1 MRKLNL
7 HKRRETTRLRDCV
20 TLVRPGVPK
29 SRVPKSKDKRTRGTR
44 LVPYLAMVLVV
55 WLSACK
61 ERVAAPETTTSNKAA
76 MELYCKYADNSHLTV
91 AYLGD
96 LSVNGKCIDALMLQA
111 DNEADWDLLKQDFGF
126 MSYDTAAFNCPDDDN
141 PVMVGVGIET
151 DFLSDAIFDTVTD
164 ISQIPD
170 EAIDRYTLVV
180 ADKIREIMNSFQAP
194 DSLLPNTA
202 IVVGQGEI
210 GQDATDNTYDDYI
223 VAVSR
228 SVVIGMI
235 SDRIG
240 ANATDKNGATAT
252 LQEDSVTTGP
262 MAFSSLQQQNEQR
275 NRIMDDMQT
284 YGHIGYITAA
294 DNEERTLWLFFYDD
308 QEECNT
314 IITHIREDMIINYK

>member
-1 MRKLNL
+1 MGKIRI
-7 HKRRETTRLRDCV
+7 HKRC
-20 TLVRPGVPK
+20 
-29 SRVPKSKDKRTRGTR
+29 GTWA
-44 LVPYLAMVLVV
+44 YLAVLLVL

-61 ERVAAPETTTSNKAA
+61 GRDASPETTASNKAA
-76 MELYCKYADNSHLTV
+76 MELYCKYADNSNLTV

-111 DNEADWDLLKQDFGF
+111 DNETDWEMLKRDFGF
-126 MSYDTAAFNCPDDDN
+126 MSYDTSNFNCPNDDN

-170 EAIDRYTLVV
+170 EAIEKYTLIV

-202 IVVGQGEI
+202 IVIGQGEI
-210 GQDATDNTYDDYI
+210 EQEANNNSYDDYI
-223 VAVSR
+223 VTVSR
-228 SVVIGMI
+228 TVVVGMI
-235 SDRIG
+235 SERLE
-240 ANATDKNGATAT
+240 ANTTAKNGNITT
-252 LQEDSVTTGP
+252 LQKASNTTAPHNG
-262 MAFSSLQQQNEQR
+262 FQQQKEQR
-275 NRIMDDMQT
+275 NRIMEDMET

-294 DNEERTLWLFFYDD
+294 DNEERALWLFFYDD

-314 IITHIREDMIINYK
+314 IITHISEDMIINYK

>member
-1 MRKLNL
+1 MGKIRI
-7 HKRRETTRLRDCV
+7 HKRC
-20 TLVRPGVPK
+20 
-29 SRVPKSKDKRTRGTR
+29 GTWA
-44 LVPYLAMVLVV
+44 YLAVLLVL

-61 ERVAAPETTTSNKAA
+61 GRDASPETTASNKAA
-76 MELYCKYADNSHLTV
+76 MELYCKYADNSNLTV

-111 DNEADWDLLKQDFGF
+111 DNETDWEMLKRDFGF
-126 MSYDTAAFNCPDDDN
+126 MSYDTSNFNCPNDDN

-170 EAIDRYTLVV
+170 EAIEKYTLIV

-202 IVVGQGEI
+202 IVIGQGEI
-210 GQDATDNTYDDYI
+210 EQEANNNSYDDYI
-223 VAVSR
+223 VTVSR
-228 SVVIGMI
+228 TVVVGMI
-235 SDRIG
+235 SERLEANSTAKATHDGFQQQKEQNDRIMND
-240 ANATDKNGATAT
+240 A
-252 LQEDSVTTGP
+252 
-262 MAFSSLQQQNEQR
+262 
-275 NRIMDDMQT
+275 QT

-294 DNEERTLWLFFYDD
+294 DNEERSLWLFFYDD

-314 IITHIREDMIINYK
+314 IITHISEDMIINYK